1 MSSFENYTGRY
12 HGMEIE
18 AVEGFFGSYQFTGK
32 SFLFLN
38 KIIAKKKKNP
48 LVIKKKKNPNFEDLP
63 DWDIFHLI

>member
-1 MSSFENYTGRY
+1 MSRSTIRKENCTMSSFENYTGRY

-38 KIIAKKKKNP
+38 KIIAKKKKIP
-48 LVIKKKKNPNFEDLP
+48 
-63 DWDIFHLI
+63 